1 MIFKMQL
8 RLIAY
13 WALPL
18 FICTFAGN
26 SPIWADVPISGSCK
40 NSEILVSSDGEVE
53 RISPVRVFREQTSVY
68 ADTKTTKAISKLAFG
83 RALEIVG
90 VGAER
95 LRVQTLSDESALGWI
110 NRSDL
115 LCSDTP
121 LRGKAGLEQKLY
133 IKTATGVQGEEPKTV
148 KAYPSPSGSEC
159 QNKCRELSRFTG
171 YFIFAIDTKNERF
184 LLADNYVLEET
195 STLVGWVN
203 KADGFIWET
212 AYGLRPR
219 EDLRYPEGHE
229 KAGQEQSICLYPSIS
244 DAKSK
249 KKCMPLLGGDRWY
262 NYPDRIPVLGREG
275 KYYRVVVP
283 LAGTGI
289 QQKREGEIV
298 ISPAAMGRS
307 LKAIGSLENLKRMDV
322 FFLIDGTRSMQPYI
336 DIIRGSEKGAGI
348 VQNIIAAFGNEDAF
362 LDTKLRFGF
371 RVYRDAYAGN
381 SGLGE
386 GLPLDA
392 NCDVSASSLR
402 SNLDS
407 FADKIGKVRASASD
421 AASGDNDYEE
431 NLLGGIT
438 QAIDDMLPCPDNSKV
453 LFVIGDHG
461 YNAAAQNA
469 RGIKAVDINALASS
483 MKGSKERG
491 EKAIVP
497 FFIQTPNSGSYAK
510 NPVAY
515 QNAYATFRR
524 QAIKVASTVLGQG
537 RQSETSTLVLT
548 SNDKRL
554 TEKIVNG
561 VKLFGDSRVVNEI
574 IADVQGG
581 TPLVDAITRLQGAR
595 EFRNL
600 PGLFWDI
607 VEQGSCKALGK
618 QCTERVYETIFEGYV
633 EDTRDVSVDVWLKSD
648 DLQRWVSLLN
658 LMQDV
663 RQYGGKE
670 QRLAF
675 VQALVDT
682 LQNVIGKPLYEDT
695 NETLRDYLERK
706 GGLPVRDNS
715 PLIKYSLASLMDPQK
730 VPNCEILRL
739 AAWVQSAKQM
749 LAVVNKGD
757 RRPVFS
763 SEDYPG
769 ECPGGRDIPFID
781 GDISQQPLGPD
792 DTMSYSHPFQKAR
805 VYWVPKNFL
814 P

>member
-1 MIFKMQL
+1 MQ
-8 RLIAY
+8 RRNIISWVFAVLIC
-13 WALPL
+13 
-18 FICTFAGN
+18 IFAGN
-26 SPIWADVPISGSCK
+26 YPTWADVPISGSCTK
-40 NSEILVSSDGEVE
+40 FEIPVLSDGEVDMA
-53 RISPVRVFREQTSVY
+53 RPIRVLREQTPVY
-68 ADTKTTKAISKLAFG
+68 ADTKSIKLISKLDFG
-83 RALEIVG
+83 QALEVSG
-90 VGAER
+90 VSAGR
-95 LRVQTLSDESALGWI
+95 LQVKKLSDESALGWI

-133 IKTATGVQGEEPKTV
+133 IKTATGVQGEKPKTV
-148 KAYPSPSGSEC
+148 KAYPAPVGSVC
-159 QNKCRELSRFTG
+159 RNKCRELSRFTG
-171 YFIFAIDTKNERF
+171 YFIFAIDTQNDRY
-184 LLADNYVLEET
+184 LLADNYLLEDT
-195 STLVGWVN
+195 TTLIGWVD
-203 KADGFIWET
+203 KSDGFIWET

-219 EDLRYPEGHE
+219 EDLKYPEGHE
-229 KAGQEQSICLYPSIS
+229 KAGQERSICLYRSVS
-244 DAKSK
+244 EAETKQ
-249 KKCMPLLGGDRWY
+249 KCMPLLGGNRWY
-262 NYPDRIPVLGREG
+262 NYADRIPVLGREG
-275 KYYRVVVP
+275 KYYRVIVP

-289 QQKREGEIV
+289 QKKREGEIV
-298 ISPAAMGRS
+298 ISPEVMGRS
-307 LKAIGSLENLKRMDV
+307 LKAIGSLESLKRMDV

-336 DIIRGSEKGAGI
+336 DIIRGSEKGDGI
-348 VQNIIAAFGNEDAF
+348 VQNIIEAFGNEDAF
-362 LDTKLRFGF
+362 MDTKLRFGF

-381 SGLGE
+381 AGVGE

-392 NCDVSASSLR
+392 SCDVSADSMR
-402 SNLDS
+402 DNLDS
-407 FADKIGKVRASASD
+407 FTDRISKVKASASD
-421 AASGDNDYEE
+421 AISGDNDYEE

-497 FFIQTPNSGSYAK
+497 FFIQTPNNGSYAK
-510 NPVAY
+510 SPVAY
-515 QNAYATFRR
+515 QNAYAAFRR
-524 QAIKVASTVLGQG
+524 QAIKIASTVLGQG
-537 RQSETSTLVLT
+537 RQNETRALVLT
-548 SNDKRL
+548 SSDKHL
-554 TEKIVNG
+554 TDKIVNG

-618 QCTERVYETIFEGYV
+618 QCTERVYETVFEGYI
-633 EDTRDVSVDVWLKSD
+633 EDSTDVTIDVWLKSD
-648 DLQRWVSLLN
+648 DLQRWVALLN
-658 LMQDV
+658 MMQDV

-682 LQNVIGKPLYEDT
+682 LQSVIGKPLYEDT

-715 PLIKYSLASLMDPQK
+715 PLIKYSLESLTDPKK

-781 GDISQQPLGPD
+781 GDISQRPLGPD
-792 DTMSYSHPFQKAR
+792 DSMSYSHPFQKAM
-805 VYWVPKNFL
+805 VFWVPKNFL